1 MERFRKYVGR
11 TLNLEN
17 TKDEGALARFGI
29 TGRYIPDPPEDF
41 DEFEFA
47 TDFAGQT
54 VVILVTIEKGAVKRL
69 LFSLA
74 DQDDPDE
81 TRPLSE
87 TQLQEF
93 IAQKGEQLTGFFD
106 LITA

>member
-1 MERFRKYVGR
+1 MERFRKYIGK
-11 TLNLEN
+11 TLILDNV
-17 TKDEGALARFGI
+17 KDRGILSGYGI
-29 TGRYIPDPPEDF
+29 TSRYLPDPPEDF

-47 TDFAGQT
+47 IDFAGQT
-54 VVILVTIEKGAVKRL
+54 VVLLVTVEKKAVKRL

-74 DQDDPDE
+74 DQDDPDV

-93 IAQKGEQLTGFFD
+93 LSQKGEQLTGFFD
-106 LITA
+106 HITG